1 MVIWRREN
9 IHQHVNGTAPINDMV
24 WSTTV
29 KFGRDTKVIIK
40 ALKDKNITALK
51 DSEIIELVQDYKIE
65 NNQRLFSSSPSLW
78 GGLLDRAKSEKA
90 KEGANKRGNSSR
102 LTQ

>member
-1 MVIWRREN
+1 
-9 IHQHVNGTAPINDMV
+9 MV

-29 KFGRDTKVIIK
+29 QFGRDTKVIIK

-90 KEGANKRGNSSR
+90 KLIELEKKNYLINIDGDAYE
-102 LTQ
+102 